1 MEFKRFY
8 LYELARQG
16 YGNIGNNTYRFE
28 LPNGAEYAIFNNGS
42 TQTGDLKIPD
52 VNMIY
57 SNGQWSKYSE

>member
-16 YGNIGNNTYRFE
+16 YGSIGNNTYRFE

-42 TQTGDLKIPD
+42 AQTGDLKIPD

-57 SNGQWSKYSE
+57 SNGQWSKYSK

>member
-1 MEFKRFY
+1 MEFKRFD
-8 LYELARQG
+8 LYELARTAMES
-16 YGNIGNNTYRFE
+16 IGNNTYRFE

-57 SNGQWSKYSE
+57 SNGQWSKYSK